1 MTILSSKFETHKE
14 ALKEN
19 LEAVKVLLDYDKS
32 KNKDLWESDQGCLGY
47 SGLILLCT
55 FINAYGNLFN
65 GNIIDGKKIG
75 SQQDTFLILKS
86 DYFDNQNIEKATIEK
101 LYSNY
106 RNKLTH
112 NLTLPSNFY
121 IERKSKDGIWYQKD
135 SKSNA
140 INIVYLV
147 DLYELCKSAYNKL
160 DENNH
165 RGQFSESKKYLE
177 IDNLDS
183 KQNPLDLSQ
192 AASGNSPEI

>member
-32 KNKDLWESDQGCLGY
+32 KNVDLWESDQGCLGY

-55 FINAYGNLFN
+55 FINAFGYLFYGDKIKDNK
-65 GNIIDGKKIG
+65 IRIDK
-75 SQQDTFLILKS
+75 DTFLILNS
-86 DYFDNQNIEKATIEK
+86 DYFDNQNIEKATVDK

-165 RGQFSESKKYLE
+165 LGHFSESKKYLE
-177 IDNLDS
+177 IDKLDS
-183 KQNPLDLSQ
+183 KQNPSDLSQ
-192 AASGNSPEI
+192 TASGNNPEI